1 MKGIIRLLKE
11 VSVDNQEWIVV
22 EGRDEHGQL
31 KFTKSFFPR
40 QADMAEAF
48 YNEAVE
54 RVTKNGFGPYIFE
67 IKTCEIE

>member
-11 VSVDNQEWIVV
+11 VTDDNREWIVV

-31 KFTKSFFPR
+31 KFSKSFFPK
-40 QADMAEAF
+40 QIEAAEAF
-48 YNEAVE
+48 YNHSIEN
-54 RVTKNGFGPYIFE
+54 VTKNGFGPYITE